1 MQDFYFKLR
10 LSERKHKFS
19 GNVDGTTILFLKV
32 CLVTQ
37 LCEFSTNGMQSARL
51 LLPWGFSRQEYW
63 SGLPC
68 HVQVLQDEKCFFY
81 CVCVLCII
89 CVKSIIKLLNY
100 SNI

>member
-1 MQDFYFKLR
+1 MQEFYVKPTV
-10 LSERKHKFS
+10 SERKHKFS

-63 SGLPC
+63 SGLSCPI
-68 HVQVLQDEKCFFY
+68 QVLQD
-81 CVCVLCII
+81 
-89 CVKSIIKLLNY
+89 
-100 SNI
+100 